1 MTNASIRFET
11 KVKNARM
18 VELALIKFGFSK
30 KEICQMSEIE
40 AGGYIEAFLEI
51 SNPKKNKAYK
61 VKRK

>member
-1 MTNASIRFET
+1 MINASIRFET

-30 KEICQMSEIE
+30 KEICQMSEME

-51 SNPKKNKAYK
+51 SNPKKNKTYK